1 MILKRITVPR
11 FKGAKFNKWG
21 LLCITI
27 FSLMACS
34 STPSSLTYY
43 LLHSPSSGAMSE
55 TYPTTAKLMIID
67 RITLPEYL
75 KHRGLVYQTSD
86 TNLHISTKHLWAEP
100 VEEGLTK
107 SLKQALASRNVKLL
121 RADHYDGKAA
131 IHVSLHVTD
140 FVSTHKGEVTFTGD
154 YVITSSL
161 DELTHFTFDLRTD
174 LENDGFSASID
185 AMRHAIDKLAETVAT
200 KVGKID

>member
-1 MILKRITVPR
+1 MALIFSQKPSEKNNVQANLSCIAHDLRKGITNMILKRITVPR

-34 STPSSLTYY
+34 GTPSSLTYY

-55 TYPTTAKLMIID
+55 TYPTTAKLVIID

-86 TNLHISTKHLWAEP
+86 TNCIFRPNIYGQSP
-100 VEEGLTK
+100 
-107 SLKQALASRNVKLL
+107 LK
-121 RADHYDGKAA
+121 
-131 IHVSLHVTD
+131 
-140 FVSTHKGEVTFTGD
+140 
-154 YVITSSL
+154 
-161 DELTHFTFDLRTD
+161 
-174 LENDGFSASID
+174 
-185 AMRHAIDKLAETVAT
+185 
-200 KVGKID
+200 KV

>member
-1 MILKRITVPR
+1 
-11 FKGAKFNKWG
+11 
-21 LLCITI
+21 
-27 FSLMACS
+27 
-34 STPSSLTYY
+34 
-43 LLHSPSSGAMSE
+43 MSE
-55 TYPTTAKLMIID
+55 SYPTSAKLVIID

-107 SLKQALASRNVKLL
+107 SLKQALASRNIKLL

-140 FVSTHKGEVTFTGD
+140 FVSTHKGEVIFTGD

-185 AMRHAIDKLAETVAT
+185 AMRQAIAKLAETVAT
-200 KVGKID
+200 EVGKID